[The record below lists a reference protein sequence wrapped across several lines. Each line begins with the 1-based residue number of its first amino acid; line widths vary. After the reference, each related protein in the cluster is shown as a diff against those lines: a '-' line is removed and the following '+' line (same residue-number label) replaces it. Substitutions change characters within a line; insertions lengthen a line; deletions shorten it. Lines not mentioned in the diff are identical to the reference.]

1 MMKARIKHVCES
13 IDVSDDKIF
22 SFDHHECHANYGYI
36 SSNNRNNSVL
46 VYTMDGGGDNANGT
60 VSIGK
65 PGQKL
70 EEISRSSNCNI
81 GRMYRYATL
90 LLGMRPADHE
100 YKLMGLAAY
109 NSDKY
114 GKAAFEIYNETL
126 NVDGLGFKYKNEIPD
141 HFFLF

>member
-1 MMKARIKHVCES
+1 MSVMPIT
-13 IDVSDDKIF
+13 DIF
-22 SFDHHECHANYGYI
+22 LQTTEIILYLYI
-36 SSNNRNNSVL
+36 Q
-46 VYTMDGGGDNANGT
+46 MDGGGDNANGT

-141 HFFLF
+141 HFFYFKDKLEGQRFDAIAYGIQKM